1 MLRFELRS
9 LLAPQPTLLITMLH
23 DFFPKRNAERDFR
36 DYLAQR
42 LQTGEPRSHVQPA
55 SSVWHIGVAIYKLE
69 NIYKLL
75 LHIKIQIFCLLR
87 RHWAH
92 SYKGAFDGNWVMSLF
107 PRGMSSLLHRSSHT
121 SCGLRHLPASLV
133 HHLPGPRRTRTLWLL
148 LQTPS
153 MHTQVLVCRYSPNK
167 GHLPAVTSSP
177 TCPAPLPR
185 DTPTHSLRFGC
196 HTLLKPPSIVPLIAP
211 QALRSAVYLSPL
223 QIMGFLSMQRVSLIS
238 TSPVPSVMSGPES
251 TWL

>member
-9 LLAPQPTLLITMLH
+9 LLAPQPTLLITVLH
-23 DFFPKRNAERDFR
+23 DFFSKRNAERDFR

-55 SSVWHIGVAIYKLE
+55 SSVWHIGVAIDKLE

-75 LHIKIQIFCLLR
+75 FHIKIQIFCLLR

-133 HHLPGPRRTRTLWLL
+133 HLPAPAGPGLCDFCCKHLACIHKSLPVGTHQTKDTSQPSLPPPHVLLLSPEILLLILWGSAVTPCWSLLPSCLWLPL
-148 LQTPS
+148 KHCHQLF
-153 MHTQVLVCRYSPNK
+153 
-167 GHLPAVTSSP
+167 
-177 TCPAPLPR
+177 TCP
-185 DTPTHSLRFGC
+185 
-196 HTLLKPPSIVPLIAP
+196 
-211 QALRSAVYLSPL
+211 LS
-223 QIMGFLSMQRVSLIS
+223 R
-238 TSPVPSVMSGPES
+238 
-251 TWL
+251 